1 MSIDLVKELTVKAA
15 PSTIFPYLVD
25 PEQLIRWMGTEA
37 TLVPHAHGEYRVLCG
52 GTNPAAGEFL
62 EVVPNERVVF
72 TFGWDLAG
80 HPIPAGS
87 SEVEIALIANGEFTV
102 IRLTHRGL
110 PEDANSDH
118 DKGWSY
124 YLDRLD
130 QVIRG
135 IDPGPDS
142 PNL

>member
-1 MSIDLVKELTVKAA
+1 MSIDLVKELTIKAA
-15 PSTIFPYLVD
+15 PATIFPYLVD

-37 TLVPHAHGEYRVLCG
+37 TLVPRPHGEYRVLCG
-52 GTNPAAGEFL
+52 GENPAAGEFV

-72 TFGWDLAG
+72 TFGWDVPD

-87 SEVEIALIANGEFTV
+87 SEVEIALIPDGDYTV
-102 IRLTHRGL
+102 VRLTHRGL

-124 YLDRLD
+124 YLARLD
-130 QVIRG
+130 QVVNG